1 MDDEMKARFI
11 KEIIEP
17 ITQENVNALINDE
30 FLVLVIIYKSAK
42 TVNDMA
48 SPIVVDLPE
57 KKNLIVKSYI
67 KMIKKFITND
77 DIKST
82 LTTLNLDAGVYLNRW
97 VRLLNVKYINNND
110 SSCDMKKI
118 CENSYHKYHTI
129 SKELYNKYVN
139 GIDKETLNDYGI
151 SADEV
156 FDLFD

>member
-1 MDDEMKARFI
+1 MKARFI

-42 TVNDMA
+42 TVKDMA
-48 SPIVVDLPE
+48 KPIVVDLPE

-67 KMIKKFITND
+67 KTIKKHIAND

-82 LTTLNLDAGVYLNRW
+82 LITLNLDAGIYLNRW
-97 VRLLNVKYINNND
+97 VRLLNANHVNGADDGEYY
-110 SSCDMKKI
+110 MKTYCKD
-118 CENSYHKYHTI
+118 SYHKYHTI
-129 SKELYNKYVN
+129 SKELYNKYVI
-139 GIDKETLNDYGI
+139 GLDKEVLNDYGI

-156 FDLFD
+156 FELFD